1 MSEKFIHKFLITL
14 VAALSLSCTTRLET
28 HKLNPEKINQ
38 HNAFIDG
45 IQYILP
51 KTQFLLKVKY
61 RITSC
66 GPTAT
71 INSKLEVISSL
82 VPDPNYHYVIDKNSL
97 NSWMKATSLK
107 VEYHPNMM
115 LKSINSTADDKVGP
129 VINDVVSAVAKIATV
144 AAAAG
149 ATGVAATEVC
159 KDKAKANVDK
169 ANSAEKDLV
178 SAANELAIIDI
189 EINEFKAK
197 YRSKDAQWTQ
207 EEIATYNILVSKYY
221 TASKKIANA
230 KIELEPALKEITVER
245 KIIWPTNSESLLL
258 TQLSGEVPI
267 FNGLS
272 QVDEDILSLISID
285 SADIIDSLYIDGTQI
300 FAKISLEDFPPPDR
314 DSNNNIKDYNV
325 QNYKSKSPFI
335 KTKKCEN
342 DDCGFHTLSKD
353 DYASNADGTDKNI
366 GLVYRYPVVSS
377 LVFCSQ
383 KKCANGSQEDN
394 EILAT
399 YNGSIAQLGKLQ
411 AITFESPIF
420 TNRKFSASFLEDGT
434 PTMLEFTNSASVE
447 SVASTFKNSVTSAGE
462 IYTANQNKEL
472 KGMQNQTA
480 LLKAQKDLIDI
491 KASLSEK
498 PKTENELK
506 ISNFNEETL
515 VLNAEIQN
523 IKAKNDLE
531 KLLEENN

>member
-1 MSEKFIHKFLITL
+1 MSEKFVIKALL
-14 VAALSLSCTTRLET
+14 VLVMAVSCSCTTRLET
-28 HKLNPEKINQ
+28 HKLNPEKINDY
-38 HNAFIDG
+38 NAYIDG

-82 VPDPNYHYVIDKNSL
+82 VPDPNYHYVIDKNPL

-115 LKSINSTADDKVGP
+115 LKSINATADDKAGP
-129 VINDVVSAVAKIATV
+129 VISDVVSAAAKIATV
-144 AAAAG
+144 AVAAG
-149 ATGVAATEVC
+149 GAATEVC
-159 KDKAKANVDK
+159 KEKAIANVDK
-169 ANSAEKDLV
+169 ANAAEKDLV
-178 SAANELAIIDI
+178 SAANELALIDI

-207 EEIATYNILVSKYY
+207 EEIAIYNTLVSKYY

-245 KIIWPTNSESLLL
+245 KIIWPKNSESLLL
-258 TQLSGEVPI
+258 TQLSGEIPI

-272 QVDEDILSLISID
+272 QVDADILSLISID
-285 SADIIDSLYIDGTQI
+285 SADVIDSLYIDGTQI

-314 DSNNNIKDYNV
+314 DSNNNIKNYNV
-325 QNYKSKSPFI
+325 QNYKSNSPFI
-335 KTKKCEN
+335 KTKKCED
-342 DDCGFHTLSKD
+342 DDCGFHSLSGD
-353 DYASNADGTDKNI
+353 DYSSNADGTDKNI

-383 KKCANGSQEDN
+383 QKCAKGAQEDN

-434 PTMLEFTNSASVE
+434 PTMLEFTNSSSAE
-447 SVASTFKNSVTSAGE
+447 SIASTFKGSVTSAGE

-472 KGMQNQTA
+472 KEMQNQTA
-480 LLKAQKDLIDI
+480 LLKAQKDLIDV

-506 ISNFNEETL
+506 VSNFNEETL

-523 IKAKNDLE
+523 IKAKNELE